1 MEVGGFEWESICMSQ
16 QAATEASTNAVDLWN
31 ELRAKDGGIQC
42 RNDEEIARH
51 TKEIVGRLAESR
63 PKPTQEEVD
72 GSVAAGQSYLAI
84 KLE

>member
-51 TKEIVGRLAESR
+51 TKEIVSCLA
-63 PKPTQEEVD
+63 
-72 GSVAAGQSYLAI
+72 
-84 KLE
+84 